1 MKIIALLV
9 LANLG
14 GIALSNKLYEE
25 HDRLVTWRLRNIV
38 DKYKYLATGNS
49 EFSQW
54 IEKINNVAAQRSLEA
69 RLDTESEFKQYDKQR
84 QLLEDNITQRLNTL
98 RSLISLRKGGK
109 RCVRFY
115 QHQENELKNAY
126 KLSNQRKQELYIN
139 NGMEC
144 PARPEIQGYDYDYY
158 GGY

>member
-1 MKIIALLV
+1 MKTIALLV
-9 LANLG
+9 LANL

-38 DKYKYLATGNS
+38 NKYKYLATGNA

-54 IEKINNVAAQRSLEA
+54 IEKVNNAATHSSFSL
-69 RLDTESEFKQYDKQR
+69 RMLTESDFKSYDRQR
-84 QLLEDNITQRLNTL
+84 QMLEDNITQRLNTL

-144 PARPEIQGYDYDYY
+144 PTRPVIQRYDYDYY
-158 GGY
+158 GDY

>member
-9 LANLG
+9 LANL

-25 HDRLVTWRLRNIV
+25 HDRLATWRLRNIV
-38 DKYKYLATGNS
+38 EKYKYLATGNA

-54 IEKINNVAAQRSLEA
+54 IEKINNVAAQKSLEA
-69 RLDTESEFKQYDKQR
+69 RLDTESEFKQYDRQR
-84 QLLEDNITQRLNTL
+84 QMLEDNITQRLNTL

-109 RCVRFY
+109 RCVQFY

-144 PARPEIQGYDYDYY
+144 PARPVIQRYDYDYY
-158 GGY
+158 GDY